1 MSESKYDKAIRA
13 FDEANRQDP
22 NKETV
27 NGKEVPKE
35 LIYGERMTEELQK
48 LDPDASEALRLAAR
62 SQHIER
68 WKIPRSEYPKTRRGY
83 HKWRNALKKFH
94 AERAGE
100 ILEEVGYDQETIDRV
115 QDLVKKKRIK
125 TDPEAQMM
133 EDVICLVFMKYYFLN
148 FAQKHP
154 EEKVI
159 KIVRKTWKK
168 MSEEGHK
175 ATMNLELPDEAAKL
189 VEKADLSV

>member
-1 MSESKYDKAIRA
+1 MSYSKYQKAIRA
-13 FDEANRQDP
+13 FDDANRQDP

-27 NGKEVPKE
+27 NGREVPKE
-35 LIYGERMTEELQK
+35 LIYGKRMTEELLK

-68 WKIPRSEYPKTRRGY
+68 WKIPRSEYPKTRKGY

-100 ILEEVGYDQETIDRV
+100 ILKEVGYDREIIERV
-115 QDLVKKKRIK
+115 EDLVKKKRIK

-133 EDVICLVFMKYYFLN
+133 EDVICLVFMKYYFHN
-148 FAQKHP
+148 FAEKHP
-154 EEKVI
+154 DEKVI

-168 MSEEGHK
+168 MSETGHK
-175 ATMNLELPDEAAKL
+175 AALKLEFPEKAEKL